1 MRASFIFS
9 LRLALASN
17 DVSCRLQTCAYELNN
32 TAAFVYRQA
41 VGSFL
46 GRRRR
51 TLELLAEEAASRV
64 ERAMRAALAD
74 GLAWNSL
81 GMSFPSSWNFAS
93 NAMPSL
99 VQYYLGVGE
108 ANRAMFRVD
117 HENCSRFL
125 PDNDMAAGLRRD
137 GHFLVDDWGLS
148 SAQLELLTNT
158 TRYILATRGHLS
170 AKGGVES
177 YVGRDIPHLALWLD
191 NPTLRAALKAHLGGA
206 YVMTRAA
213 ILRLTNRL
221 SSESGYASAL
231 WHHDRCGRRV
241 KAFLFLHDVSADG
254 RPTWIANA
262 SHDTIYYTYDEST
275 QLSRFATSWVS
286 ANYRTVPALGRKG
299 GGFVFDTNTVHRGQP
314 DGARPRTVWLA
325 DFILAEKQSALRKI
339 NFFRYRSPCL
349 ERK

>member
-1 MRASFIFS
+1 MLTCMRASFIFS

-51 TLELLAEEAASRV
+51 TLELLADEAASRV
-64 ERAMRAALAD
+64 EKAMRAALAD

-108 ANRAMFRVD
+108 ANRAMFRAD

-137 GHFLVDDWGLS
+137 GHFLVAREGEACGVQTPYPRTCMVHS
-148 SAQLELLTNT
+148 FQHVLL
-158 TRYILATRGHLS
+158 AHF
-170 AKGGVES
+170 
-177 YVGRDIPHLALWLD
+177 
-191 NPTLRAALKAHLGGA
+191 RAAA
-206 YVMTRAA
+206 
-213 ILRLTNRL
+213 
-221 SSESGYASAL
+221 
-231 WHHDRCGRRV
+231 C
-241 KAFLFLHDVSADG
+241 
-254 RPTWIANA
+254 
-262 SHDTIYYTYDEST
+262 
-275 QLSRFATSWVS
+275 
-286 ANYRTVPALGRKG
+286 
-299 GGFVFDTNTVHRGQP
+299 
-314 DGARPRTVWLA
+314 AR
-325 DFILAEKQSALRKI
+325 
-339 NFFRYRSPCL
+339 
-349 ERK
+349 